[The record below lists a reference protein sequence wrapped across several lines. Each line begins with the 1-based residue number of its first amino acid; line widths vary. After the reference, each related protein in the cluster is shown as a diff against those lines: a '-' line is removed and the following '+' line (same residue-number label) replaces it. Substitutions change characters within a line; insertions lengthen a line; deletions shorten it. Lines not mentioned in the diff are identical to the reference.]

1 MSKIRINELAREL
14 EVKPGRIIDV
24 LPELGVSDKKTHSS
38 SLDDDLANAIRKHF
52 GFPPVTTYH
61 DAFASYQPSTGAE
74 QTAEVQSATATV
86 EAPPA
91 LERPRPIMPPLAGHR
106 PLMPPLA
113 RTEPE
118 KSAPPVAEPPAP
130 LAAPAEPE
138 PVAEA
143 TPESEPATPAMPP
156 SPGPVA
162 APAPAMP
169 AAPGAPAAPAA
180 PLAAAPAAPAAP
192 AEEPKPRVAPLR
204 PPLAARPTPGVAA
217 PLPRPAAPSM
227 PASPAPPA
235 AVHAPGPRP
244 PRPVPPPPPQAAAPG
259 APAPPAPRPQGPRP
273 GQILSGPRQP
283 LPGGPAQQE
292 VRPPAPGMP
301 PPPPPRPQ
309 VPKTPPP
316 AVVAPGGPQQ
326 PSRPTVVGQPPPRPV
341 VPPRPEMVARL
352 QQQTRAATPGQPA
365 APRPGAP
372 QARQAPVPG
381 QPIYRGPIRP
391 GQPIVRG
398 PGMPGVPVPGGGPG
412 GLGRPQRGRGMH
424 PTTPLPPEPTP
435 APTDTRRHPTKPGA
449 RAAAREREI
458 EEGKLQPMG
467 RQREEPVVASNRE
480 ITIGEGITV
489 KELAEKLGLKS
500 SLVIK
505 KLVDRKIF
513 ATINQTLDLKLAE
526 DIAKSFGATSSR
538 MSFEEESSWEVEMAE
553 ESGDLLSRAPVVTV
567 MGHVDHGKTSLLD
580 SIRQAEVAAHEAGGI
595 TQHIGAY
602 QIRHNDRNIVFI
614 DTPGHEAFTRM
625 RARGAKV
632 TDIVVLVV
640 AADDGVMPQTLE
652 AIDHA
657 RAAKVP
663 IVVAINKID
672 KPDAQPD
679 RIKQQLSDRGL
690 LAEDWGGDTVMV
702 PVSAKAKQNLDLLLE
717 MILLVADMQN
727 LKANP
732 TRPAICTVLEAKLDR
747 GRGPVATVLVRN
759 GTLRVG
765 DFFICG
771 TVFSRVRALV
781 SDRGDQ
787 IKDAEPSTP
796 VEVLGLDSLPEVG
809 ETLQVITDTAK
820 AKQIVMFREQKQ
832 RETQLAKSN
841 RLTLETLHQQLR
853 EGETKELN
861 LIIKAD
867 VGGSAE
873 VLSEMLQKLSTDKV
887 RIKVLHTGVGAIT
900 ETDVLLASAS
910 DAIVIGFNVRPE
922 RNASAIAEQEN
933 VDIRLHTI
941 IYELTQEMKQAMI
954 GMLEPVFKEVYKGRA
969 EVRDVFRITKVGTV
983 AGCYVLDGV
992 INRGS
997 EVRVLRDNIV
1007 VHTGK
1012 IDGLKR
1018 FKDDV
1023 SEVKS
1028 GFECG
1033 ISLANYNDIKS
1044 GDVFEVFTTQKVASE
1059 ALV

>member
-1 MSKIRINELAREL
+1 M
-14 EVKPGRIIDV
+14 
-24 LPELGVSDKKTHSS
+24 
-38 SLDDDLANAIRKHF
+38 
-52 GFPPVTTYH
+52 
-61 DAFASYQPSTGAE
+61 
-74 QTAEVQSATATV
+74 
-86 EAPPA
+86 
-91 LERPRPIMPPLAGHR
+91 M
-106 PLMPPLA
+106 
-113 RTEPE
+113 
-118 KSAPPVAEPPAP
+118 
-130 LAAPAEPE
+130 
-138 PVAEA
+138 
-143 TPESEPATPAMPP
+143 
-156 SPGPVA
+156 
-162 APAPAMP
+162 
-169 AAPGAPAAPAA
+169 
-180 PLAAAPAAPAAP
+180 
-192 AEEPKPRVAPLR
+192 
-204 PPLAARPTPGVAA
+204 
-217 PLPRPAAPSM
+217 
-227 PASPAPPA
+227 
-235 AVHAPGPRP
+235 
-244 PRPVPPPPPQAAAPG
+244 
-259 APAPPAPRPQGPRP
+259 
-273 GQILSGPRQP
+273 
-283 LPGGPAQQE
+283 
-292 VRPPAPGMP
+292 
-301 PPPPPRPQ
+301 
-309 VPKTPPP
+309 
-316 AVVAPGGPQQ
+316 
-326 PSRPTVVGQPPPRPV
+326 
-341 VPPRPEMVARL
+341 
-352 QQQTRAATPGQPA
+352 
-365 APRPGAP
+365 
-372 QARQAPVPG
+372 
-381 QPIYRGPIRP
+381 
-391 GQPIVRG
+391 
-398 PGMPGVPVPGGGPG
+398 
-412 GLGRPQRGRGMH
+412 QRGRGMH

-435 APTDTRRHPTKPGA
+435 AVTDTRRHPTKPTRPGA
-449 RAAAREREI
+449 RDREH
-458 EEGKLQPMG
+458 EEGKLNQLG
-467 RQREEPVVASNRE
+467 RQREEQVVAVNRE

-526 DIAKSFGATSSR
+526 ELAKAFGAASSQ
-538 MSFEEESSWEVEMAE
+538 MTFEEESSWAEEMAE
-553 ESGDLLSRAPVVTV
+553 ETADVHPRAPVVTV

-580 SIRQAEVAAHEAGGI
+580 SIRLADVASHEAGGI

-602 QIRHNDRNIVFI
+602 QIAHKDNKIVFI

-625 RARGAKV
+625 RSRGAKV

-663 IVVAINKID
+663 IIVAINKID

-702 PVSAKAKQNLDLLLE
+702 PVSAKTKQNLDLLLE

-759 GTLRVG
+759 GSLKVG

-781 SDRGDQ
+781 GDRGDQ
-787 IKDAEPSTP
+787 IREAEPSTP
-796 VEVLGLDSLPEVG
+796 VEVLGFESLPDVG

-820 AKQIVMFREQKQ
+820 AKQIVVFREQKQ
-832 RETQLAKSN
+832 RESQLAKSN

-873 VLSEMLQKLSTDKV
+873 VLSEMLQKLSTEKV

-910 DAIVIGFNVRPE
+910 EAIVIGFNVRPE
-922 RNASAIAEQEN
+922 RTAAQVAEQEN
-933 VDIRLHTI
+933 VDVRLHTI
-941 IYELTQEMKQAMI
+941 IYELTNEIKQAMV

-983 AGCYVLDGV
+983 AGCYVLDGT

-1023 SEVKS
+1023 TEVKN

-1033 ISLANYNDIKS
+1033 ISLANYNDLKS
-1044 GDVFEVFTTQKVASE
+1044 GDIFEVFVTQKVASE